1 MKRIDGGLI
10 DRGQSLS
17 FRFDGKTMTGFQ
29 GDTLASALLAN
40 GVQLMGRGF
49 KYHRPRGVLTAGSE
63 EPNALVELRFG
74 ARREPNTRA
83 TVAELYEGLEA
94 QSQNRWPTLAFDALA
109 VNDLFAPVLTAGFY
123 YKTFMWPKSFWEKVY
138 EPVIRKAAG
147 LGALS
152 MEADPDAYDRA
163 FLHADLLVIGGGA
176 AGLAAA
182 LTAGRAGAQVVLA
195 DEDFRLGGRLLSESQ
210 TLDGRPAAEWVA
222 EAEAELRAMENVRIL
237 GRTTVFGVYD
247 HGVFGAVER
256 VSDHLATPGDTS
268 GVAPGP
274 VRQTLWRITAKRAV
288 LAAGA
293 MERPIAFRDN
303 DRPGIMLAG
312 AMRAYLNRWAV
323 APEGRVAIFAS
334 GDDGHRTAVDL
345 VAKGVPV
352 LAVIDAR
359 PDAPRFGDYTLIKGA
374 QVTGTLGRRGLRAIE
389 VTGADGVG
397 TWLECSALGVAGGWN
412 PTLHLTGHHR
422 SKPAWDET
430 LQAFVPGQGGPAG
443 LAAAGAAA
451 GRGGCAAALVDGQR
465 VAAEALA
472 ALGLSTPKVDLP
484 SAEDLPQ
491 AIAPLWHVPGKGRAW
506 VDQQNDVTVKDIK
519 LAHQENMV
527 SVEHLKRWTT
537 LGMATDQG
545 KTANVT
551 ALAVMAELTGQTIPE
566 TGTTTYRPPFTP
578 VSMGV
583 LGGGDSG
590 PHFRPTRLPPTHH
603 WAEQQGAV
611 FVEVGQWMRAQYF
624 PKKGETH
631 WRESVDREALAVR
644 RDVGICDVTT
654 LGKID
659 VQGADA
665 GAFLDRI
672 YSNAMASLKVGKVRY
687 GLMLREDGILYDDG
701 TCARLAEDHYVV
713 TTTTANAGP
722 VYRNMEFARQ
732 GLFPDM
738 DVQIV
743 STTDAWAQIAVA
755 GPKSRT
761 LIERIV
767 DEADVSNAAFP
778 FMACGAVT
786 VAGGLRAR
794 LFRISFSGEL
804 AYELAVPAR
813 YGAAVMA
820 RLMELGA
827 DLGVTPYGTE
837 ALGVL
842 RVEKGH
848 AAGSELNGQ
857 TTAQMLGMGRMVSV
871 KKDSIGA
878 VMSRRPGLAD
888 DTRRLV
894 GLMPIHPDDKVVPG
908 AHLFTDGAARSMATD
923 EGWITSACYS
933 PHMECSIGLGYL
945 REGDHRM
952 DEVIVAANPL
962 EGTEARLKVVS
973 AHFVD
978 PEGGRLRD

>member
-10 DRGQSLS
+10 DRGQELS
-17 FRFDGKTMTGFQ
+17 FRFDGRAYQGFQ

-40 GVQLMGRGF
+40 GVQLMGRSF

-63 EPNALVELRFG
+63 EPNALVELRGG

-83 TVAELYEGLEA
+83 TVAELFDGLEA
-94 QSQNRWPTLAFDALA
+94 TSQNRWPSLAWDALA
-109 VNDLFAPVLTAGFY
+109 VNDLLAPFLTAGFY
-123 YKTFMWPKSFWEKVY
+123 YKTFMWPKAFWEKLY
-138 EPVIRKAAG
+138 EPVIRRAAG
-147 LGALS
+147 LGKLS
-152 MEADPDAYDRA
+152 MDPDPDGYDRG

-195 DEDFRLGGRLLSESQ
+195 DEDFRLGGRLLAESQ
-210 TLDGRPAAEWVA
+210 PLDGQPAASWVA
-222 EAEAELRAMENVRIL
+222 AAEAELRAMDNVRIL
-237 GRTTVFGVYD
+237 TRTTVFGAYD

-256 VSDHLATPGDTS
+256 VSDHLA
-268 GVAPGP
+268 APGP

-293 MERPIAFRDN
+293 IERPIAFRDN
-303 DRPGIMLAG
+303 DRPGIMMAG

-323 APEGRVAIFAS
+323 APEGRVAIFTN

-352 LAVIDAR
+352 FAVIDAR
-359 PDAPRFGDYTLIKGA
+359 AEAPRFGDYAVIAGA
-374 QVTGTLGRRGLRAIE
+374 QVTGTLGRRALRAIE

-397 TWLECSALGVAGGWN
+397 TWLECTALGVAGGWN
-412 PTLHLTGHHR
+412 PTLHLSGHHR
-422 SKPAWDET
+422 ARPVWDDAI
-430 LQAFVPGQGGPAG
+430 QAFVPGQGGPAG

-451 GRGGCAAALVDGQR
+451 GRGGCAAALADGHK

-472 ALGLSTPKVDLP
+472 ALGFATPKVDLP
-484 SAEDLPQ
+484 VAEDLPQ

-506 VDQQNDVTVKDIK
+506 VDQQNDVTVKDIR

-551 ALAVMAELTGQTIPE
+551 ALAVMAELTGRTIPE
-566 TGTTTYRPPFTP
+566 TGTTTYRPPFSP

-583 LGGGDSG
+583 LGGGDTG
-590 PHFRPTRLPPTHH
+590 ARFRPTRLPPTHH
-603 WAEQQGAV
+603 WAETQGAV

-624 PKKGETH
+624 PQDGETH
-631 WRESVDREALAVR
+631 WRQSVDREALAVR
-644 RDVGICDVTT
+644 RDVGLCDVTT

-659 VQGADA
+659 VQGRDA

-672 YSNAMASLKVGKVRY
+672 YSNAMASLKVGRVRY
-687 GLMLREDGILYDDG
+687 GLMLREDGMLFDDG

-713 TTTTANAGP
+713 TTTTANAGA

-732 GLFPDM
+732 GLFAGM
-738 DVQIV
+738 DVQIL

-755 GPKSRT
+755 GPKSRE
-761 LIERIV
+761 LLERIV
-767 DEADVSNAAFP
+767 DGADLANAAFP
-778 FMACGAVT
+778 FMACAPVT

-820 RLMELGA
+820 RLMELGR

-848 AAGSELNGQ
+848 AAGAELNGQ
-857 TTAQMLGMGRMVSV
+857 TTAAMLGLGRMVSV

-878 VMSRRPGLAD
+878 VMSRRLAMEAD
-888 DTRRLV
+888 SRLLV
-894 GLMPIHPDDKVVPG
+894 GLRPVDPNDRVVPG
-908 AHLFTDGAARSMATD
+908 AHLFAEGAERATQTD
-923 EGWITSACYS
+923 EGWVTSACFS
-933 PHMECSIGLGYL
+933 PHLDSHIGLGFL
-945 REGDHRM
+945 RDGAGRM
-952 DEVIVAANPL
+952 GETIVAANPL
-962 EGTEARLKVVS
+962 EGSEARLTVV
-973 AHFVD
+973 APHFVD